1 MKYVITLLLLLT
13 IGGCSAILESA
24 QPLPDLSDGT
34 AEIIDDSLEKEET
47 IMENQDAVQRLV
59 DICGCSERTAQSLC
73 TTLERAISDQISQVE
88 DVPNEFYRILKVTS
102 NSGDVFFAKMM
113 KGYFISR
120 VYADSMDGKV
130 VYTAIR

>member
-24 QPLPDLSDGT
+24 QQLPDLSDGT
-34 AEIIDDSLEKEET
+34 AEIIDNSLEKEET

-120 VYADSMDGKV
+120 VYADSMDGEV

>member
-34 AEIIDDSLEKEET
+34 AET